1 MHDSV
6 TQPAHLRVSTATSRR
21 PGAVS
26 CDRRCASFRVRGDQG
41 FHLRAPTGWVFPDLT
56 TNRNRDAWVFLSTL
70 NRFVALYCGLDQLHR
85 GRNLRGRSIKEREFV
100 SPIRRKFTWVKGG
113 ELESNSH
120 GSLFRMSSNLGVYHQ
135 SVVA

>member
-1 MHDSV
+1 MYQQQLRRLGADLVQSV
-6 TQPAHLRVSTATSRR
+6 VIEDALHLECRAI
-21 PGAVS
+21 
-26 CDRRCASFRVRGDQG
+26 
-41 FHLRAPTGWVFPDLT
+41 HLRAPTGWVFPDLT

-120 GSLFRMSSNLGVYHQ
+120 GSLFRMSSSLGVCHQ
-135 SVVA
+135 SIVA